1 MNSPKH
7 SSEYIP
13 AINVEQTKDEVYKFN
28 FSTNDREKK

>member
-7 SSEYIP
+7 SSEYIS

-28 FSTNDREKK
+28 FSTNDGEKK